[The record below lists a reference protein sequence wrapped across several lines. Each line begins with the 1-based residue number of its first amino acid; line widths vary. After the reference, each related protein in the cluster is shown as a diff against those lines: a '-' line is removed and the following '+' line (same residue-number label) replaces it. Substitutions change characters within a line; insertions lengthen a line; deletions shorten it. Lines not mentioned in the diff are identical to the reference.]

1 MPPSMFTVYN
11 QINGSNALVEAFKRY
26 APLGL
31 RLHCT
36 EENYSIAYD
45 HTLKDYMY
53 YSRYTTEPMTA
64 SWRWLGSCNEIFEVT
79 RTPTLALQKL
89 H

>member
-1 MPPSMFTVYN
+1 MPPSMFTIHS
-11 QINGSNALVEAFKRY
+11 QFHGSDALVEAFKRY
-26 APLGL
+26 APLEL

-53 YSRYTTEPMTA
+53 YSRYSTEPMTA
-64 SWRWLGSCNEIFEVT
+64 SWRWLGTYNETFEVT
-79 RTPTLALQKL
+79 RTPTLTLQRL